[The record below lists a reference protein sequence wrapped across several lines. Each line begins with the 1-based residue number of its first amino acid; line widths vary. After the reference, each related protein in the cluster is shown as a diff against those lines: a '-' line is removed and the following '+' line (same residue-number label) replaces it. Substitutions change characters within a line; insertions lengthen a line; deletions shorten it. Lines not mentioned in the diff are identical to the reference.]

1 MADPAARGAARPGAH
16 DTPPRQ
22 DRRKRRRD
30 RRSDDRRAD
39 AAVPDDSLLDALGVG
54 TTDRGELDDD
64 PSEPAEPSAFVPGW
78 GENSQPADSR
88 FLSRQARRIVS
99 SGSSTFERLYRIF
112 VGARAV
118 LGIALLLTQVVGNL
132 FGARSTLAL
141 TVCLVFAV
149 QALAMWLLPRFRGGV
164 RTQTRLSRRQW
175 LATIGFDLLTFS
187 ALHALAPGTAFN
199 FAALLVL
206 PVLMASVLTARLLAL
221 ATAAAVSLMLLAAAW
236 RTGLDLG
243 DLAATMTPAGL
254 AGIGFFL
261 ITLLTGELA
270 SRLAREELTARG
282 SLELARQQA
291 QLNRL
296 VIEEMADGVLVID
309 RRARVRAANP
319 AARRLLVLRGL
330 GRAAPFQL
338 QGDAAW
344 GELSNLVQRAFEA
357 GQWPEGVRDVTLHFG
372 GGMSRTLRLRV
383 RFTRP
388 REGHRVGAANAEPG
402 TPGEV
407 FCVVFVEDLR
417 SVQARTRQ
425 EKLAAM
431 GRVSAGIAHEIRN
444 PLAAIAQANALLAEE
459 AVGAEQQMLTKM
471 VADNVERLKRLVDDV
486 MEVAP
491 GIDATQRTIDLG
503 AEVGRI
509 VADWARTSHLALG
522 AGSRLHVELPHE
534 PVTVQFEPEHLRR
547 VLVNLLDNARRY
559 ASNRPG
565 SIALRAELAD
575 GAQLARLSL
584 ASDGDP
590 IAPDVEPYLFEPF
603 FSSRSRGTGLGLYIC
618 RELCERYGGSID
630 YWQHPESSPHR
641 NEFVVTAR
649 VIAATA
655 PASRREPSQDRLLP

>member
-1 MADPAARGAARPGAH
+1 MTESAAPGTAQPNQGERRERRRGDRRGAN
-16 DTPPRQ
+16 
-22 DRRKRRRD
+22 RD
-30 RRSDDRRAD
+30 NEPWPATQ
-39 AAVPDDSLLDALGVG
+39 APDDSLLGAPGVG
-54 TTDRGELDDD
+54 ADRGRRGEEADG
-64 PSEPAEPSAFVPGW
+64 AERSGFVPGW
-78 GENSQPADSR
+78 GEASQPADSR

-99 SGSSTFERLYRIF
+99 AGSSTFERLYRIF

-118 LGIALLLTQVVGNL
+118 LGVALLLTQLLGNL
-132 FGARSTLAL
+132 LGARSPLAL
-141 TVCLVFAV
+141 TVCVLYAA
-149 QALAMWLLPRFRGGV
+149 QALTLWILPRFRSAA
-164 RTQTRLSRRQW
+164 RAQTRLTRRQW

-199 FAALLVL
+199 YVALLVL
-206 PVLMASVLTARLLAL
+206 PVLMAGVLTARLPAL
-221 ATAAAVSLMLLAAAW
+221 ATAAAVALMLLAAAW
-236 RTGLDLG
+236 QSGLHLG

-254 AGIGFFL
+254 AGIGFFV

-270 SRLAREELTARG
+270 SRLAREEMTARG

-309 RRARVRAANP
+309 RRTRVRAANP
-319 AARRLLVLRGL
+319 AARRLLAMQGL
-330 GRAAPFQL
+330 GPAAPFQL
-338 QGDAAW
+338 QDEPAW
-344 GELSNLVQRAFEA
+344 AELSALAQLAFEA
-357 GQWPEGVRDVTLHFG
+357 GRWPEGARDLALHFAG
-372 GGMSRTLRLRV
+372 GVTRTLRLRA

-388 REGHRVGAANAEPG
+388 RASRAAHATAGEADAA
-402 TPGEV
+402 GEV

-459 AVGAEQQMLTKM
+459 VVGAEQQMLTTM

-491 GIDATQRTIDLG
+491 GIDATPRTIDLG

-509 VADWARTSHLALG
+509 VADWARTSQFALG
-522 AGSRLHVELPHE
+522 SGSRLHVELPHE
-534 PVTVQFEPEHLRR
+534 PMTVLFEPEHLRR

-565 SIALRAELAD
+565 AIVLRAEALG
-575 GAQLARLSL
+575 GAQARLSL

-590 IAPDVEPYLFEPF
+590 IPADIEPYLFEPF
-603 FSSRSRGTGLGLYIC
+603 FSTRSRGTGLGLYIC

-630 YWQHPESSPHR
+630 YWQHPDGSPHR

-649 VIAATA
+649 VAADTA
-655 PASRREPSQDRLLP
+655 PTPSQNRLLP

>member
-1 MADPAARGAARPGAH
+1 MSEDVAAGTTAR
-16 DTPPRQ
+16 
-22 DRRKRRRD
+22 DRRRGD
-30 RRSDDRRAD
+30 RRSDARRRDGGAATLAD
-39 AAVPDDSLLDALGVG
+39 ESLFDAMGDGLDGSGRSAAGPARG
-54 TTDRGELDDD
+54 T
-64 PSEPAEPSAFVPGW
+64 SHFVPGW
-78 GENSQPADSR
+78 GETSQPSDSR

-99 SGSSTFERLYRIF
+99 AGSSTFERLYRIF
-112 VGARAV
+112 IGARV
-118 LGIALLLTQVVGNL
+118 VIGVALLLTQIVGNVL
-132 FGARSTLAL
+132 GTRAPVALAACVLYAAQTLAL
-141 TVCLVFAV
+141 
-149 QALAMWLLPRFRGGV
+149 WLLPRFR
-164 RTQTRLSRRQW
+164 RSQRRQTRLTRRQW
-175 LATIGFDLLTFS
+175 LATIGLDLLTFS
-187 ALHALAPGTAFN
+187 ALHALESGAAFN
-199 FAALLVL
+199 YVALLVL
-206 PVLMASVLTARLLAL
+206 PVLMAGVLTARLPAL

-236 RTGLDLG
+236 RSGLNLG

-254 AGIGFFL
+254 AGIGFFV

-319 AARRLLVLRGL
+319 AARRLLAARGL

-338 QGDAAW
+338 QDDPAWAELASVTQQAFDA
-344 GELSNLVQRAFEA
+344 GH
-357 GQWPEGVRDVTLHFG
+357 WPDGARDLTLHFA
-372 GGMSRTLRLRV
+372 GGMTRALRLRA

-388 REGHRVGAANAEPG
+388 RAGLSGGGELAPNAPA
-402 TPGEV
+402 GEA
-407 FCVVFVEDLR
+407 FCVVFIEDLR

-444 PLAAIAQANALLAEE
+444 PLAAIAQANALLREE
-459 AVGAEQQMLTKM
+459 AVGTEQEMLTAM

-491 GIDATQRTIDLG
+491 GIDATPRTIDLG

-509 VADWARTSHLALG
+509 VADWARTSQFALG
-522 AGSRLHVELPHE
+522 TGSRLQVDLPSE
-534 PVTVQFEPEHLRR
+534 SLAVVFDPEHLRR
-547 VLVNLLDNARRY
+547 VLVNLLDNARRH
-559 ASNRPG
+559 ASDRAG
-565 SIALRAELAD
+565 AILLRADRMGGE
-575 GAQLARLSL
+575 QARLSL

-590 IAPDVEPYLFEPF
+590 IPPEVEPYLFEPF

-630 YWQHPESSPHR
+630 YWQHPDGSTHR

-649 VIAATA
+649 VADEST
-655 PASRREPSQDRLLP
+655 PTPSQDRLLP